1 MNIKVWRECS
11 PRKTDKELLGGAGT
25 CFISNNL
32 GTLLEQTEMLGK
44 QSPVSM
50 LLSGLRCL
58 GSRDP
63 CAGAGERV
71 RVECLLQS
79 ENNGG
84 QKSGSEGFSGGEAS
98 REHGQDGLVRER
110 AGGKVGGRVNPP
122 TPDT

>member
-25 CFISNNL
+25 RFISNNL
-32 GTLLEQTEMLGK
+32 GTLMKQTKMLGK

-63 CAGAGERV
+63 CAGAGERTGVDVCYRAKTTEARSQGLRASLGEKPAESMV
-71 RVECLLQS
+71 RTVWFGREQ
-79 ENNGG
+79 
-84 QKSGSEGFSGGEAS
+84 EGRWVGE
-98 REHGQDGLVRER
+98 
-110 AGGKVGGRVNPP
+110 
-122 TPDT
+122 